1 MTLSPWMDD
10 ELEMLETQV
19 GRFVQR
25 ELAPHAER
33 WERQGYVD
41 REAWRA
47 AGEAGLLCASIPT
60 SYGGGGGSFAHEA
73 VIAQELV
80 RAGLWGG
87 LGTGNNVSSGVVAHY
102 ILAYGTEAQKQR
114 WLPRMATGD
123 LVGAI
128 AMTEPGTGSD
138 LQAVRATAVKEH
150 DAYRINGQKT
160 FISNGQTA
168 DLIVVVAKT
177 SPSEGAKGISLL
189 VVEAEQAEGFRR
201 GRNLEKIGM
210 HAQDT
215 SELYFDDVLVPEDNL
230 LGGVEGRG
238 FYQLMEQLAWE
249 RLSVSIN
256 AVTEME
262 RAVEITTDYVAQ
274 RQAFG
279 KPLIDFQNTQFV
291 LADCKTQAVVGRA
304 FVDALLV
311 RLLAGELDA
320 VTAAMAKLWT
330 SEAVGRVTDAC
341 LQLHGGYGYMAEYPI
356 ARMWTGARVARIYAG
371 ANEIMKTIIARSLS
385 R

>member
-1 MTLSPWMDD
+1 MDD